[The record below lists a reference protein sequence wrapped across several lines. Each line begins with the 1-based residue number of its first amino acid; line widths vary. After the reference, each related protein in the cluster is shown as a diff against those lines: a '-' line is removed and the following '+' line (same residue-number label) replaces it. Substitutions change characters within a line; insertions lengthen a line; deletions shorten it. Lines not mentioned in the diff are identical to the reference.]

1 MKELILF
8 DQFAKGKSQ
17 HLKRTNNCV
26 IYTRVSSKE
35 QELGY
40 SLETQRKAC
49 EEYAKKHQHSVMGV
63 FGGTYES
70 AKTDERKEF
79 NRMLSFV
86 KKSREKISYIIVYS
100 VDRFSRSGAN
110 AIYIKD
116 QLREQGIYLVAV
128 TQPGDASTSSGD
140 FQQNIQ
146 IIFSQYDN
154 QLRREKSMAGVRE
167 ALMKGEWCHKAPYGY
182 DEIKENGKRKIV
194 LNEKGKLLQRAFHWK
209 ANERITHTEISERL
223 EALGLKLDE
232 KRLSGYFRNPFY
244 CGLMAHSALK
254 GQLVEGNQEKMVSKE
269 VFLKVNEILS
279 ENKHGYSCHEE
290 SEHIPLKRFLRC
302 DHCGSFMRGYVVKA
316 KNLPYYKC
324 NTKGCGNNKS
334 AREIHTFFEKVLN
347 SFSLVGNDA
356 IRGFVAKQ
364 IIANYNKEHKEKDQS
379 KEGLKRQIVEIEKKL
394 ERLEE
399 RLINEELTLEIFNK
413 FTEKLK
419 QERLDLEKNLVK
431 TQKRVSNLENCVNI
445 IMDFA
450 ANLPKAWGLM
460 AYKDKQLLQF
470 LLFPEGL
477 RYSKKINQCRTTKVN
492 SVFSYIAHL
501 VRDMAEIKMGDSK
514 LLFEIPHLVDST
526 DIFSNSF
533 LEYLQNLTLLN
544 T

>member
-1 MKELILF
+1 MKESILF
-8 DQFAKGKSQ
+8 DQFAKGKSS

-49 EEYAKKHQHSVMGV
+49 EEYAKKTQYSVMGI

-154 QLRREKSMAGVRE
+154 QLRREKCMAGVKE
-167 ALMKGEWCHKAPYGY
+167 ALLKGEWCHKAPYGY
-182 DEIKENGKRKIV
+182 DGIKENGKRKIV
-194 LNEKGKLLQRAFHWK
+194 LNDKGKLLQKAFYWK
-209 ANERITHTEISERL
+209 ATERITHTEISERL
-223 EALGLKLDE
+223 DALGLKLNE

-269 VFLKVNEILS
+269 IFLKVNEILS
-279 ENKHGYSCHEE
+279 ENRHGYSCHEE
-290 SEHIPLKRFLRC
+290 AEEIPLKRFLKC

-324 NTKGCGNNKS
+324 NTKGCCNNKS
-334 AREIHTFFEKVLN
+334 AREIHGLFESVLKY
-347 SFSLVGNDA
+347 FSLFGNEA
-356 IRGFVAKQ
+356 IKGFVTKQ
-364 IIANYNKEHKEKDQS
+364 LVANYNRAHKEKDQS
-379 KEGLKRQIVEIEKKL
+379 KEAIKRQITEIEKRL
-394 ERLEE
+394 ERMEE
-399 RLINEELTLEIFNK
+399 RLVNEELTLEIYSK
-413 FTEKLK
+413 HSLKLK
-419 QERLDLEKNLVK
+419 QERLDLEKSLIKN
-431 TQKRVSNLENCVNI
+431 QKRVSNLEQCVNI
-445 IMDFA
+445 IMDYI
-450 ANLPKAWGLM
+450 ANLPSSWALM

-470 LLFPEGL
+470 LLFPEGI
-477 RYSKKINQCRTTKVN
+477 RYSKKNNECRTTKIN
-492 SVFSYIAHL
+492 SVFSYISGL
-501 VRDMAEIKMGDSK
+501 VRDLAEIKMGDIK
-514 LLFEIPHLVDST
+514 LSFNIPHLVVPPGIEPGTHRFSVCCST
-526 DIFSNSF
+526 D
-533 LEYLQNLTLLN
+533 
-544 T
+544 

>member
-49 EEYAKKHQHSVMGV
+49 EEYAKKTQYSVMGI

-86 KKSREKISYIIVYS
+86 KKSREKISYIVVYS

-116 QLREQGIYLVAV
+116 QLRDQGIYLVAV

-154 QLRREKSMAGVRE
+154 QLRREKCMAGVKE
-167 ALMKGEWCHKAPYGY
+167 ALLKGEWCHKAPYGY
-182 DEIKENGKRKIV
+182 NEIKENGKRRIV
-194 LNEKGKLLQRAFHWK
+194 VNEKGKLLQKAFYWK
-209 ANERITHTEISERL
+209 ATERITHAEISGRL
-223 EALGLKLDE
+223 AELGTRIPE

-244 CGLMAHSALK
+244 CGLMAHAALK
-254 GQLVEGNQEKMVSKE
+254 GKLVEGRQEVLISKE
-269 VFLKVNEILS
+269 IFLKVNEILGG
-279 ENKHGYSCHEE
+279 NRYGYSCHEE
-290 SEHIPLKRFLRC
+290 AEDIPLKRFLRC
-302 DHCGSFMRGYVVKA
+302 DHCGAFMRGYVVKV

-324 NTKGCGNNKS
+324 NTKGCGNNKN
-334 AREIHTFFEKVLN
+334 AREIHKIFDAALN
-347 SFSLVGNDA
+347 HFSLVGNKA
-356 IRGFVAKQ
+356 IKGFITKQVISSYNRGHKENDQ
-364 IIANYNKEHKEKDQS
+364 NKEAI
-379 KEGLKRQIVEIEKKL
+379 KRQIIEIEKKM

-399 RLINEELTLEIFNK
+399 RLVMEEINLDLFNK
-413 FTEKLK
+413 YSEKFKEEKLNL
-419 QERLDLEKNLVK
+419 ERSLLK
-431 TQKRVSNLENCVNI
+431 TQKKVSNLEQCVKI
-445 IMDFA
+445 LMDYI
-450 ANLPKAWGLM
+450 ANLPSSWTLM
-460 AYKDKQLLQF
+460 SYRDKQLLQF
-470 LLFPEGL
+470 LLFPDGI
-477 RYSKKINQCRTTKVN
+477 RYNKKNNECRTTRIN

-501 VRDMAEIKMGDSK
+501 VRDLAEIKKGDIK
-514 LLFEIPHLVDST
+514 LLFDIPLLVGDT
-526 DIFSNSF
+526 GFEPVTPC
-533 LEYLQNLTLLN
+533 L
-544 T
+544 

>member
-1 MKELILF
+1 MKESILF
-8 DQFAKGKSQ
+8 DQFAKGKSS

-49 EEYAKKHQHSVMGV
+49 EEYANKTQYSVMGI

-116 QLREQGIYLVAV
+116 QLRDQGIYLVAV

-154 QLRREKSMAGVRE
+154 QLRREKCMAGVKE
-167 ALMKGEWCHKAPYGY
+167 ALLKGEWCHKAPYGY

-194 LNEKGKLLQRAFHWK
+194 INEKGKLLQRAFYWK
-209 ANERITHTEISERL
+209 ATERITHTEISERL
-223 EALGLKLDE
+223 GTLGLKLDE

-254 GQLVEGNQEKMVSKE
+254 GQLAEGNQEKMVSKE
-269 VFLKVNEILS
+269 IFLKVNEILS
-279 ENKHGYSCHEE
+279 ENRHGYSCHEE
-290 SEHIPLKRFLRC
+290 AEDIP
-302 DHCGSFMRGYVVKA
+302 
-316 KNLPYYKC
+316 
-324 NTKGCGNNKS
+324 
-334 AREIHTFFEKVLN
+334 
-347 SFSLVGNDA
+347 
-356 IRGFVAKQ
+356 
-364 IIANYNKEHKEKDQS
+364 DQ
-379 KEGLKRQIVEIEKKL
+379 
-394 ERLEE
+394 
-399 RLINEELTLEIFNK
+399 
-413 FTEKLK
+413 
-419 QERLDLEKNLVK
+419 
-431 TQKRVSNLENCVNI
+431 
-445 IMDFA
+445 
-450 ANLPKAWGLM
+450 
-460 AYKDKQLLQF
+460 
-470 LLFPEGL
+470 
-477 RYSKKINQCRTTKVN
+477 
-492 SVFSYIAHL
+492 H
-501 VRDMAEIKMGDSK
+501 
-514 LLFEIPHLVDST
+514 
-526 DIFSNSF
+526 
-533 LEYLQNLTLLN
+533 
-544 T
+544 

>member
-1 MKELILF
+1 MKGLVLF
-8 DQFAKGKSQ
+8 DQFAKGKAA

-49 EEYAKKHQHSVMGV
+49 EEYAKKTQYSVMGI

-116 QLREQGIYLVAV
+116 QLRDQGIYLVAV

-154 QLRREKSMAGVRE
+154 QLRREKCMAGVKE
-167 ALMKGEWCHKAPYGY
+167 ALLKGEWCHKAPYGY
-182 DEIKENGKRKIV
+182 NEIKENGKRKII
-194 LNEKGKLLQRAFHWK
+194 LNEKGKLLQRAFYWK
-209 ANERITHTEISERL
+209 ATERITHTEISERL
-223 EALGLKLDE
+223 DSIGLKLSE

-269 VFLKVNEILS
+269 IFLKVNEILN

-290 SEHIPLKRFLRC
+290 SEEIPLKRFLKC
-302 DHCGSFMRGYVVKA
+302 DHCGTFMRGYVVKA

-324 NTKGCGNNKS
+324 NTKGCCNNKS
-334 AREIHTFFEKVLN
+334 AREIHGLFESVLHF
-347 SFSLVGNDA
+347 FSLVGNEA
-356 IRGFVAKQ
+356 IKGFVSKQ
-364 IIANYNKEHKEKDQS
+364 IIANYNREHKEKDS
-379 KEGLKRQIVEIEKKL
+379 NKEGLKRQITELEKKL

-399 RLINEELTLEIFNK
+399 RLILEEINFDLFNK
-413 FTEKLK
+413 YSEKFKTERI
-419 QERLDLEKNLVK
+419 ELEKNYLK
-431 TQKRVSNLENCVNI
+431 SEKRVSNLEQCVNVV
-445 IMDFA
+445 MDFA
-450 ANLPKAWGLM
+450 SKLPSSWSLM

-470 LLFPEGL
+470 LLFPDGI
-477 RYSKKINQCRTTKVN
+477 RYNKKNNECRTTKIN
-492 SVFSYIAHL
+492 SVFSYIAQL
-501 VRDMAEIKMGDSK
+501 AKDVAEIKVGDIK
-514 LLFEIPHLVDST
+514 LLFDIPHLVVPTGIEPVTQGFSVLCST
-526 DIFSNSF
+526 N
-533 LEYLQNLTLLN
+533 
-544 T
+544 

>member
-1 MKELILF
+1 MKESILF
-8 DQFAKGKSQ
+8 DQFAKGKSS

-49 EEYAKKHQHSVMGV
+49 EEYAKKTQYTVMGI

-154 QLRREKSMAGVRE
+154 QLRREKCMAGVKE
-167 ALMKGEWCHKAPYGY
+167 ALLKGEWCHKAPYGY

-194 LNEKGKLLQRAFHWK
+194 LNDKGRLLQKAFYWK
-209 ANERITHTEISERL
+209 ATERITHTEISERL
-223 EALGLKLDE
+223 DALGLKLNE

-269 VFLKVNEILS
+269 IFLKVNEILS
-279 ENKHGYSCHEE
+279 ENRHGYSCHEE
-290 SEHIPLKRFLRC
+290 AEEIPLKRFLKC

-324 NTKGCGNNKS
+324 NTKGCCNNKS
-334 AREIHTFFEKVLN
+334 AREIHGLFESVLKY
-347 SFSLVGNDA
+347 FSLFGNEA
-356 IRGFVAKQ
+356 IKGFVTKQ
-364 IIANYNKEHKEKDQS
+364 LVANYNRAHKEKDQS
-379 KEGLKRQIVEIEKKL
+379 KEAIKRQITEIEKRL
-394 ERLEE
+394 ERMEE
-399 RLINEELTLEIFNK
+399 RLVNEELTLEIYSK
-413 FTEKLK
+413 HSLKLK
-419 QERLDLEKNLVK
+419 QERLDLEKSLIKN
-431 TQKRVSNLENCVNI
+431 QKRVSNLEQCVNI
-445 IMDFA
+445 IMDYI
-450 ANLPKAWGLM
+450 ANLPSSWALM

-470 LLFPEGL
+470 LLFPEGI
-477 RYSKKINQCRTTKVN
+477 RYSKKNNEC
-492 SVFSYIAHL
+492 
-501 VRDMAEIKMGDSK
+501 
-514 LLFEIPHLVDST
+514 PWW
-526 DIFSNSF
+526 
-533 LEYLQNLTLLN
+533 YLQESNQGHTDFQSVALPTELRYRTISPFGAANITILLKPKKK
-544 T
+544 

>member
-1 MKELILF
+1 MKESILF
-8 DQFAKGKSQ
+8 DQFAKGKSS

-49 EEYAKKHQHSVMGV
+49 EEYAKKTQYSVMGI

-154 QLRREKSMAGVRE
+154 QLRREKCMAGVKE
-167 ALMKGEWCHKAPYGY
+167 ALLKGEWCHKAPYGY

-194 LNEKGKLLQRAFHWK
+194 LNDKGKLLQKAFYWK
-209 ANERITHTEISERL
+209 ATERITHTEISERL
-223 EALGLKLDE
+223 DALGLKLNE

-269 VFLKVNEILS
+269 IFLKVNEILS
-279 ENKHGYSCHEE
+279 ENRHGYSCHEE
-290 SEHIPLKRFLRC
+290 AEEIPLKRFLKC

-324 NTKGCGNNKS
+324 NTKGCCNNKS
-334 AREIHTFFEKVLN
+334 AREIHGLFESVLKY
-347 SFSLVGNDA
+347 FSLFGNEA
-356 IRGFVAKQ
+356 IKGFVTKQ
-364 IIANYNKEHKEKDQS
+364 LVANYNRAHKEKDQS
-379 KEGLKRQIVEIEKKL
+379 KEAIKRQITEIEKRL
-394 ERLEE
+394 ERMEE
-399 RLINEELTLEIFNK
+399 RLVNEELTLEIYSK
-413 FTEKLK
+413 HSLKLK
-419 QERLDLEKNLVK
+419 QERLDLEKSLIKN
-431 TQKRVSNLENCVNI
+431 QKRVSNLEQCVNI
-445 IMDFA
+445 IMDYI
-450 ANLPKAWGLM
+450 ANLPSSWALM

-470 LLFPEGL
+470 LLFPEGI
-477 RYSKKINQCRTTKVN
+477 RYSKKNNECRTTKIN
-492 SVFSYIAHL
+492 SVFSYISGL
-501 VRDMAEIKMGDSK
+501 VRDLAEIKMGDIK
-514 LLFEIPHLVDST
+514 LSFNIPHLVVPPGIEPGTHRFSVCCST
-526 DIFSNSF
+526 D
-533 LEYLQNLTLLN
+533 
-544 T
+544 